1 MKKIGVF
8 LFLLTFLLF
17 GCAKKEAPPIGMV
30 PFSSMEK
37 GNETIEVKKI
47 ENATSGEFGKVEEM
61 ETSPEEEVFK
71 PEEITSEHTN
81 SKKKNRE
88 YLKLYGRSSPPL
100 LAIFFDFDK
109 YTIRDDMWDRIKKN
123 VKYLLEHK
131 DVKIELQGNCDE
143 RGTNEYNMALGAKRA
158 QEVKKILVK
167 LGIDEHRI
175 RTISFGEERPICNE
189 SNEECWQL
197 NRRVDFVIIK

>member
-8 LFLLTFLLF
+8 IFLLTFLLF
-17 GCAKKEAPPIGMV
+17 GCAKKEAPPIAVV

-47 ENATSGEFGKVEEM
+47 ENATSGEFGKVKEM